1 MYILL
6 PFLLIQNIQSF
17 LNPPTFI
24 RKTLVH
30 LSNGSFE
37 NRLRKS
43 MQENTKSFE
52 ELRMEKENEIL
63 DSGGDPFFL
72 TDDFVFEKEPEEEDD
87 DIPFNGGLSGL
98 SGGLG
103 SIIGSGFQ
111 GESGEFDEDLWN
123 GEEDESAYF
132 D

>member
-1 MYILL
+1 
-6 PFLLIQNIQSF
+6 
-17 LNPPTFI
+17 
-24 RKTLVH
+24 VH

-37 NRLRKS
+37 DRLRKS